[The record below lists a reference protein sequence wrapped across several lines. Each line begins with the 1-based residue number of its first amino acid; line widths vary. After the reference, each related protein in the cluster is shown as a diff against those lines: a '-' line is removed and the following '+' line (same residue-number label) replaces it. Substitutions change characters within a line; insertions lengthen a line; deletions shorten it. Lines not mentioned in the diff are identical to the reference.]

1 MRVSQ
6 KLSGLFAIVIASG
19 CAPLTVSAQ
28 TPGQNQVPGV
38 PSTYFPGGN
47 EVRTRGTPIEVEHRG
62 KVVTHDDV
70 MGMEFDR
77 QYFIKNLR
85 ELGQFGKALSQ
96 RHEARNLTSEQLG
109 KDCKAIG
116 KRARTIRS
124 RWPYNKKMPKDGS
137 PGFSIESPAGFDP
150 AIQGLTKLVVDFID
164 NPILT
169 SKIALDVAD
178 MARAENDLAAIIS
191 LSKLIEEKAKDYKI
205 NP

>member
-1 MRVSQ
+1 MRVWQ
-6 KLSGLFAIVIASG
+6 ELFGLFAIMIASV

-62 KVVTHDDV
+62 KVVTRDRV
-70 MGMEFDR
+70 MEMEFDR
-77 QYFIKNLR
+77 QYFIKNLL
-85 ELGQFGKALSQ
+85 ELGQFSKALRQ

-124 RWPYNKKMPKDGS
+124 RWSYNYKIPKDGS
-137 PGFSIESPAGFDP
+137 PGFSIDSPAGFDP
-150 AIQGLTKLVVDFID
+150 AIQRLTKLVVDFLD
-164 NPILT
+164 NPTLT
-169 SKIALDVAD
+169 NKTAIDVAD
-178 MARAENDLAAIIS
+178 LARAKNDLAAIIS